1 MAYSSLHNHDFYS
14 LLDGYGSPKEMLD
27 RAKEIGLK
35 AYATTNHGNAYA
47 HIYYDLI
54 KKDYP
59 DIKMIYGCELY
70 ECEDITVKDKD
81 NKYFHLICLIRNEQG
96 RKDLNKVI
104 TKSNFEGFYFKP
116 RCTVE
121 DIKPYADNF
130 VISSACLASK
140 LARESDFEK
149 CIEYVNEYKEAFP
162 YFFLEMQSHSHQ
174 DQCSYNQKILELS
187 KRTNTPFII
196 TTDSHAPKKEDL
208 YYQDKLIQIGR
219 KSSNNDK
226 NAIENSEVY
235 EGCYMQSEDEIHE
248 IMDSQIGYENVCLG
262 LENTNKVADLIENVD
277 MPFQKPQ
284 LPTFPLPDGYRDNN
298 EFLWHLV
305 RQGWKD
311 RGYDNLSEDE
321 QQVRRTRLNYEMGII
336 HSMGFDGYFLFV
348 WDFIKAAEK
357 LGIEVGKGR
366 GSAAGS
372 LVCYCCHITD
382 IDPIKYGLIFERFLN
397 PERVGLPDIDTDVGN
412 RDAIIDYLV
421 DKYGEE
427 RVCQIINYSY
437 ITPTV
442 AITDVGKILGFPYN
456 QMQKLSQKFTF
467 DKWDDC
473 MKANPN
479 LLADN
484 PQYADLFDIAKH
496 LSGRVK
502 TVSIHAGGVGIVD
515 TTIND
520 YMPMKIG
527 TKGEH
532 VIQVDKH
539 YVEDIGI
546 VKFDLL
552 GVATLNLVKEIKDD
566 LHLDPWDYDINN
578 PEFENDRPTY
588 ELLASGK
595 TNGVFQVES
604 AGMKDLLIRLKPK
617 LEQLD
622 FEVISVI
629 LALYRPDS
637 MGALD
642 EYVEMATGGSRP
654 PSIHPD
660 MDEILKDTNYCM
672 IYQEQLLD
680 IVKKFGGRTYGGADL
695 FRKAIGKKI
704 VELVQKESEILR
716 GEIVANGYS
725 KEIADKIANE
735 LSQKGGY
742 LFNKSHSYS
751 YAVLCFETAW
761 FKAHYPTYFFKALF
775 NQNKDKAGAINKYI
789 LDARY
794 FNVDIMPPNIN
805 HSGMNFTV
813 DKDKVLFGLSAIGG
827 IGESLSKQ
835 IIEERENNGIYKSF
849 DDLIQRLSLGKAS
862 VIALIKSGAIPC
874 KNKREKL
881 ISYLKSE
888 YQPLKFSEVQ
898 SLPTYKKLEED
909 WNIDLKKYVIPSSG
923 KRIVYDKEALLA
935 EYNRLKKIQFEENQ
949 KIRFQK
955 YIDDN
960 KKYLE
965 DEQFWE
971 FQTLQ
976 VFINDNP
983 FDAAYTFLTPFED
996 VPDGEKCTLVGIIAK
1011 VQKKKDKNGK
1021 QFAYINIYSSFG
1033 LVEGIVWH
1041 SQLKEYEDLVKKGQ
1055 QVAIL
1060 CKKDSE
1066 EKVIVEKLKP
1076 YSKWLEYV
1084 RKKGVSV

>member
-1 MAYSSLHNHDFYS
+1 MYSALHNHDYYS

-35 AYATTNHGNAYA
+35 AYAITNHGNAYA
-47 HIYYDLI
+47 FIYYDLI
-54 KKDYP
+54 KKEYP

-70 ECEDITVKDKD
+70 ECEDITIKNKES
-81 NKYFHLICLIRNEQG
+81 KYFHLICLVRNEQG

-116 RCTVE
+116 RCAIE
-121 DIKPYADNF
+121 DLKPYAENF

-140 LARESDFEK
+140 LARESDFKK
-149 CIEYVNEYKEAFP
+149 CIEYVNEYKSIFP
-162 YFFLEMQSHSHQ
+162 YFYLEMQSHSHQ
-174 DQCSYNQKILELS
+174 DQCLYNQKILELS
-187 KRTNTPFII
+187 RITNTPFII
-196 TTDSHAPKKEDL
+196 TTDSHAPRKEDL

-219 KSSNNDK
+219 RSTNNDK
-226 NAIENSEVY
+226 NAIENSEIY
-235 EGCYMQSEDEIHE
+235 EGCYMQTEEEIHE
-248 IMDSQIGYENVCLG
+248 CMDGQIGYENVCIG
-262 LENTNKVADLIENVD
+262 LENTNKVADLIEEVN

-284 LPTFPLPDGYRDNN
+284 LPTFPLPDGYKDNN
-298 EFLWHLV
+298 EFLWHLIK
-305 RQGWKD
+305 QGWKD
-311 RGYDNLSEDE
+311 RGYDKLDE
-321 QQVRRTRLNYEMGII
+321 ESQQIRKNRLNYEMGVI

-397 PERVGLPDIDTDVGN
+397 PERVGLPDIDTDVGD
-412 RDAIIDYLV
+412 RDAIIKYLV
-421 DKYGEE
+421 DKYGED

-456 QMQKLSQKFTF
+456 QMQKLSQKFTS
-467 DKWDDC
+467 DKWDEC
-473 MKANPN
+473 MKTNPK
-479 LLADN
+479 LLIDN
-484 PQYADLFDIAKH
+484 PQYAELFDIAKH

-502 TVSIHAGGVGIVD
+502 TVSIHAGGIGIVD
-515 TTIND
+515 TSVND

-527 TKGEH
+527 TNGEH

-539 YVEDIGI
+539 YIEDIGI

-566 LHLDPWDYDINN
+566 LHLNPWDYDINN
-578 PEFENDRPTY
+578 PAFENDRLTY

-654 PSIHPD
+654 LSIHPD

-704 VELVQKESEILR
+704 VELVKKESEILR
-716 GEIVANGYS
+716 NEIVDNGYS
-725 KEIADKIANE
+725 KEIANKIADE
-735 LSQKGGY
+735 LSSKGGY

-789 LDARY
+789 LDAKY
-794 FNVDIMPPNIN
+794 FKVSVKPPNIN

-813 DKDKVLFGLSAIGG
+813 DNGKVLFGLSAISG

-849 DDLIQRLSLGKAS
+849 SDLLTRLSLGKAS

-874 KNKREKL
+874 KNKKEKL
-881 ISYLKSE
+881 ISYLKSQ
-888 YQPLKFSEVQ
+888 YQPLKFSNVQ

-909 WNIDLKKYVIPSSG
+909 WGINLKNYIISQSG
-923 KRIVYDKEALLA
+923 KRIVYDKEALLS
-935 EYNRLKKIQFEENQ
+935 EYNRLKKEQFNETQ
-949 KIRFQK
+949 KNRFKK
-955 YIDDN
+955 YINDN

-996 VPDGEKCTLVGIIAK
+996 IIDGEKCTLVGIIAK

-1041 SQLKEYEDLVKKGQ
+1041 SQLKEYEDIIKKGQ

-1076 YSKWLEYV
+1076 YNKWLEYV
-1084 RKKGVSV
+1084 RKQGVKV